1 MPVSSKLGLD
11 QQNSILKTT
20 VVKSDTVC
28 SAFFIGVGQALKLGC
43 PGFIANVPTFDW
55 LSRQWVN
62 NRFVEVKMTILFCK
76 KFSTAMTKQFVIAYL
91 VERNLVENINKQL
104 PINFIEVEWSL
115 FRFDDVI
122 SKEYVFETDLT
133 TDTIVVRN
141 VDASGS
147 IKAGECNDVKGG
159 EVRLQ
164 KLILFKFLRPWN
176 ILFEQSFSI

>member
-1 MPVSSKLGLD
+1 
-11 QQNSILKTT
+11 
-20 VVKSDTVC
+20 
-28 SAFFIGVGQALKLGC
+28 
-43 PGFIANVPTFDW
+43 
-55 LSRQWVN
+55 
-62 NRFVEVKMTILFCK
+62 
-76 KFSTAMTKQFVIAYL
+76 MTKQFVIAYL